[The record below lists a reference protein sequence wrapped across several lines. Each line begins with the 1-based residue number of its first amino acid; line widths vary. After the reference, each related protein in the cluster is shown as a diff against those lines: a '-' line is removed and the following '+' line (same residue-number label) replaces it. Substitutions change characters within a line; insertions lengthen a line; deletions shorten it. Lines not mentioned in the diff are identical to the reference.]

1 MFTGIIESLGKVV
14 SLSPKGGDME
24 LCIDAGRLALATC
37 HVGDSI
43 AVAGVC
49 LTATRFDSGCFF
61 VDVSNETLAKTTLGR
76 LKVGSQVNLERALLA
91 GGALGGHYV
100 TGHVDGVGKV
110 IEVRADGRSWRLS
123 FTIPDHF
130 MRYVAPKGSV
140 TIEGTSLTINE
151 MSDTVFG
158 VNLVPHTLEVTTLGA
173 LRVGDEVNI
182 EIDIIARY
190 VERLLLAGVA
200 PRGLP

>member
-1 MFTGIIESLGKVV
+1 
-14 SLSPKGGDME
+14 
-24 LCIDAGRLALATC
+24 
-37 HVGDSI
+37 
-43 AVAGVC
+43 
-49 LTATRFDSGCFF
+49 
-61 VDVSNETLAKTTLGR
+61 
-76 LKVGSQVNLERALLA
+76 
-91 GGALGGHYV
+91 
-100 TGHVDGVGKV
+100 
-110 IEVRADGRSWRLS
+110 
-123 FTIPDHF
+123 